1 MKALAVESK
10 LKDFNRIR
18 AFLRNFSPQNLNLIY
33 NHSMIQIIFTIIL
46 TLSAWADSSDSL
58 FQQISKH
65 TFRVKTALSPDA
77 AKASYGTGFV
87 VDAKRGRLI
96 TNYHV
101 VSSVIQKKDGGYKN
115 YVMLDEVPLEAKVLA
130 VDLIHDLA
138 LVEVAHVFSGQI
150 EIRKEEPKQG
160 EKIFS
165 FGIPK
170 DLNLTIVDGLFNGF
184 IKIGPFNTIQMSTP
198 INSGMS
204 GGPTTDSL
212 GRLVGVNVAGM
223 LFSDNITF
231 AVPAKFV
238 QELLVLG
245 DAVPLP
251 MKDFK
256 KLHLELEKQ
265 LLKAQQKI
273 IDDFKQSQEST
284 DIGQW
289 HIPSSSKLLKCW
301 MATQN
306 DRIKLNARK
315 IKEISKNCRMEHEV
329 YLDDLHRTIIFDLK
343 ALAVENVS
351 LNRFQFSQ
359 YVDANFNHP
368 SMKKTDEVIA
378 KERESVQT
386 VFQCENLKL
395 TNKHKVNFLVGFC
408 MRGYYRYPNIVESF
422 LKIAVLDPK
431 AKSTL
436 ILGLTIDG
444 FTKEN
449 TKLLMK
455 EFIENVHQ

>member
-1 MKALAVESK
+1 ML
-10 LKDFNRIR
+10 L
-18 AFLRNFSPQNLNLIY
+18 
-33 NHSMIQIIFTIIL
+33 
-46 TLSAWADSSDSL
+46 LSLSTWASSSDSL
-58 FQQISKH
+58 FQEISKH

-87 VDAKRGRLI
+87 VDAKKGRLI

-115 YVMLDEVPLEAKVLA
+115 YVMVDEKPLEAKVLA

-138 LVEVAHVFSGQI
+138 LVEVSHIFSSQI
-150 EIRKEEPKQG
+150 EIRNDEPKQG

-204 GGPTTDSL
+204 GGPTTDSK

-238 QELLVLG
+238 QELLKLG
-245 DAVPLP
+245 DLVPLP
-251 MKDFK
+251 MNDFK
-256 KLHLELEKQ
+256 KLHQELEKQ
-265 LLKAQQKI
+265 LLKAQQNI
-273 IDDFKQSQEST
+273 VDDFKKSREST

-306 DRIKLNARK
+306 DRIKLTARK
-315 IKEISKNCRMEHEV
+315 LKEISKNCRMEHEV
-329 YLDDLHRTIIFDLK
+329 YLDELHRTIIFDLK
-343 ALAVENVS
+343 ALAIENIS
-351 LNRFQFSQ
+351 LNRFQFSE
-359 YVDANFNHP
+359 YINANFNHS
-368 SMKKTDEVIA
+368 SMKKTDEVLQ
-378 KERESVQT
+378 KERETMQT
-386 VFQCENLKL
+386 AFQCDNLKL
-395 TNKHKVNFLVGFC
+395 KNSHNVNFLVGFC
-408 MRGYYRYPNIVESF
+408 MRGYYRYPNIIESF
-422 LKIAVLDPK
+422 LKIAVLDSN

-436 ILGLTIDG
+436 ILSLTIDG

-449 TKLLMK
+449 TKILMR
-455 EFIENVHQ
+455 EFIENVQQ

>member
-1 MKALAVESK
+1 
-10 LKDFNRIR
+10 
-18 AFLRNFSPQNLNLIY
+18 
-33 NHSMIQIIFTIIL
+33 
-46 TLSAWADSSDSL
+46 
-58 FQQISKH
+58 
-65 TFRVKTALSPDA
+65 
-77 AKASYGTGFV
+77 
-87 VDAKRGRLI
+87 
-96 TNYHV
+96 V

-115 YVMLDEVPLEAKVLA
+115 YVMVDDKPLEARVLA

-138 LVEVAHVFSGQI
+138 LVEVPYIFKGQI
-150 EIRKEEPKQG
+150 EIRNDEPKQG

-204 GGPTTDSL
+204 GGPTTDSN
-212 GRLVGVNVAGM
+212 GRLVGVNVSGM

-231 AVPAKFV
+231 SVPAKFV
-238 QELLVLG
+238 SELLKEGEL
-245 DAVPLP
+245 VPLP
-251 MKDFK
+251 MNDFK
-256 KLHLELEKQ
+256 KLHQELEKQ
-265 LLKAQQKI
+265 LLKAQQNI
-273 IDDFKQSQEST
+273 VDDFQKTRETT
-284 DIGQW
+284 DIAQW

-306 DRIKLNARK
+306 ERIKLTARK

-329 YLDDLHRTIIFDLK
+329 YLDELHRTIIFDLK

-359 YVDANFNHP
+359 YINANFNHS
-368 SMKKTDEVIA
+368 SMRKTDEVLF
-378 KERESVQT
+378 KERETMQT
-386 VFQCENLKL
+386 VFQCDHLKL
-395 TNKHKVNFLVGFC
+395 KNSHNVNFLVGFC
-408 MRGYYRYPNIVESF
+408 MRGYYRYPKIVESF

-431 AKSTL
+431 ANSTL